1 VHWLWLACADAE
13 HQHGLCACIHLPEKR
28 RGHHRSSLSQISNDG
43 RRYRVAV
50 IMWGKKR
57 QWTPQQK
64 DTSALQCLEVTVPSG
79 TGTVSISSSLSS
91 YFGPFTLSSTCCFS
105 THSFLTGRSSSSRTM
120 ASTFKR
126 LKTFQH
132 SFKSLAIAAAIAR
145 YSF

>member
-1 VHWLWLACADAE
+1 VPVSSVHWLWLACADAE

-105 THSFLTGRSSSSRTM
+105 THSFFDWSKL
-120 ASTFKR
+120 
-126 LKTFQH
+126 
-132 SFKSLAIAAAIAR
+132 
-145 YSF
+145 